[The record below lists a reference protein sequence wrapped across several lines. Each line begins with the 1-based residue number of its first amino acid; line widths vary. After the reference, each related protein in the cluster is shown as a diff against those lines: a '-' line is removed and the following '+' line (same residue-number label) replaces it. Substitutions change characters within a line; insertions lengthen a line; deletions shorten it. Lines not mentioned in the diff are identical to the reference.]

1 MQIVKNRILFFR
13 VACCS
18 LALGALP
25 LGGCDYLKAR
35 SARAEYIAYQQALAA
50 GDLVNARRALTRL
63 TRTEQDVP
71 EYWLELGKLQLQ
83 MGDTRRAYNSSYAP
97 TSSTAPT
104 FPSSGQ

>member
-1 MQIVKNRILFFR
+1 MQVVRNRILFFR

-71 EYWLELGKLQLQ
+71 GYRLELGKASVAN
-83 MGDTRRAYNSSYAP
+83 G
-97 TSSTAPT
+97 
-104 FPSSGQ
+104 